1 MAGKRYKKSSGK
13 YKKIIKNILLFITVQ
28 ILVAGAFSIP
38 MIYYGP
44 FVNIKEKIVTT
55 AMETLS
61 HQYLATWFLSDSE
74 INKIVEK
81 YKVHDEGKVS
91 DDKAIAV
98 FDSSIKKDESEV
110 KLVDISTNQIKGY
123 ILLIS
128 NPSMVSIAST
138 EHMGAMGTKLLD
150 IIKETGAVGG
160 INAGG
165 FSDDNGVGNGGTPMG
180 LVISNGKVIY
190 GKEGQQYQII
200 GFNSDSALVLGRYTL
215 AQAKEKKIR
224 DAVSFGP
231 YLIVNGEPM
240 IKQDIGTSGSLNP
253 RTVIGQRKDG
263 TVIMLVIDGRQV
275 NSIGASL
282 KDVQDI
288 MLSYGA
294 YNAANLDGGASTT
307 MVYEGRIIN
316 KPSSPAGPRYLPS
329 AFIIKQ

>member
-1 MAGKRYKKSSGK
+1 MGGKRYKKSSGK
-13 YKKIIKNILLFITVQ
+13 LKGFIKNLFLFIIIQV
-28 ILVAGAFSIP
+28 LVAGLFSIP

-44 FVNIKEKIVTT
+44 LTNIKETVVKT

-61 HQYLATWFLSDSE
+61 HQYLATWFLSSSE
-74 INKIVEK
+74 VNRIMEK
-81 YKVHDEGKVS
+81 YKVHDEGQVS
-91 DDKAIAV
+91 DEKAIAV
-98 FDSSIKKDESEV
+98 FDSSIKKDESQV
-110 KLVDISTNQIKGY
+110 KLVDISTNKIKGY
-123 ILLIS
+123 ILLVS
-128 NPSMVSIAST
+128 NPAMVSIAST
-138 EHMGAMGTKLLD
+138 DKMGSMGTKLLD
-150 IIKETGAVGG
+150 IVKQTKAVGG

-165 FSDDNGVGNGGTPMG
+165 FADDNGVGNGGTPMG

-190 GKEGQQYQII
+190 GKEGEEYQLI

-215 AQAKEKKIR
+215 AQAREKNIR

-240 IKQDIGTSGSLNP
+240 IKQDLGTTGSLNP
-253 RTVIGQRKDG
+253 RTAIGQRKDG

-288 MLSYGA
+288 MQSYGA

-307 MVYEGRIIN
+307 MVYEDRIIN

-329 AFIIKQ
+329 AFIIK

>member
-1 MAGKRYKKSSGK
+1 
-13 YKKIIKNILLFITVQ
+13 
-28 ILVAGAFSIP
+28 